1 MTREEYLNELKS
13 SIMSLS
19 SDEQAEAIQYY
30 SDYFDEANDDEKV
43 MRELGS
49 PEELAKTII
58 EKFAN
63 ALVGTKDSASKNSEE
78 GEGNDRT
85 SNKDDERRSIDALYF
100 EFDRTSVK
108 NLSMDFGAAEVV
120 IIEGNKYSV
129 ETRGL
134 PEESLNCYLNKEGTL
149 VVSNMR
155 RFNLNFW
162 SHNRRSRIVPRILIT
177 VPENAVVE
185 KLRIAVGAGKLTSR
199 KLSVNCKS
207 GNIDVGAG
215 NLVIDGIF
223 GGRIDMRCGM
233 GNLDFKGS
241 INGSVILDCGMGSVN
256 VNLKGNPKAYSY
268 DAKVGLGDFRF
279 NGEKKSGVC
288 QIYNNQKLE
297 NHFSVNV
304 GMGSVTIDI
313 KD

>member
-30 SDYFDEANDDEKV
+30 SDYFDEADDDEKV
-43 MRELGS
+43 MRELGT

-63 ALVGTKDSASKNSEE
+63 ALVDTKKAGEGDSEQEESSASSD
-78 GEGNDRT
+78 GY
-85 SNKDDERRSIDALYF
+85 SIDALYF
-100 EFDRTSVK
+100 EFEKSQVK
-108 NLSMDFGAAEVV
+108 NLSLDFGAAEVAV
-120 IIEGNKYSV
+120 IEGNKYCI

-134 PEESLNCYLNKEGTL
+134 PEEALNCYLNKEGTL
-149 VVSNMR
+149 VVSNAH

-162 SHNRRSRIVPRILIT
+162 SHNRRSRIVPRILVT
-177 VPENAVVE
+177 VPSDASLG
-185 KLRIAVGAGKLTSR
+185 KLRVAVGAGKLVSK
-199 KLSVNCKS
+199 KLSLKCNS

-215 NLVIDGIF
+215 NLVLDGIF
-223 GGRIDMRCGM
+223 GGKIDMRCGM
-233 GNLDFKGS
+233 GNLEFTGS
-241 INGSVILDCGMGSVN
+241 ITGSVNLDCGMGN
-256 VNLKGNPKAYSY
+256 VKLSLKGDSAVYSY

-288 QIYNNQKLE
+288 QIYNNQKKE
-297 NHFSVNV
+297 NHFSVNC
-304 GMGSVTIDI
+304 GMGSVNIDI
-313 KD
+313 K

>member
-30 SDYFDEANDDEKV
+30 SDYFDEADDDEKV
-43 MRELGS
+43 MRELGT

-63 ALVGTKDSASKNSEE
+63 ALVDTKKA
-78 GEGNDRT
+78 GEGDSEQEEST
-85 SNKDDERRSIDALYF
+85 SSSEGYSIDALYF
-100 EFDRTSVK
+100 EFEKSQVK
-108 NLSMDFGAAEVV
+108 NLSLDFGAAEVAV
-120 IIEGNKYSV
+120 IEGNKYCI

-134 PEESLNCYLNKEGTL
+134 PEEALNCYLNKEGTL
-149 VVSNMR
+149 VVSNAH

-162 SHNRRSRIVPRILIT
+162 SHNRRSRIVPRVLVT
-177 VPENAVVE
+177 LPANASVG
-185 KLRIAVGAGKLTSR
+185 KLRIGVGAGKLVSR
-199 KLSVNCKS
+199 KLSLSCNS
-207 GNIDVGAG
+207 GNINVDAG
-215 NLVIDGIF
+215 NLVLDGIF
-223 GGRIDMRCGM
+223 GGKINMRCGM
-233 GNLDFKGS
+233 GNLEFKGS
-241 INGSVILDCGMGSVN
+241 VTGNVNLDCGMGSVN
-256 VNLKGNPKAYSY
+256 IELKGDPKSYSY

-297 NHFSVNV
+297 NHFSVNC
-304 GMGSVTIDI
+304 GMGSVNIDI
-313 KD
+313 K

>member
-30 SDYFDEANDDEKV
+30 SDYFDEADDDEKV
-43 MRELGS
+43 MRELGT

-63 ALVGTKDSASKNSEE
+63 ALVDTKKA
-78 GEGNDRT
+78 GEGDSEQEEST
-85 SNKDDERRSIDALYF
+85 SSSEGYSIDALYF
-100 EFDRTSVK
+100 EFEKSQVK
-108 NLSMDFGAAEVV
+108 NLSLDFGAAEVAV
-120 IIEGNKYSV
+120 IEGNKYCI

-134 PEESLNCYLNKEGTL
+134 PEEALNCYLNKEGTL
-149 VVSNMR
+149 VVSNAH

-162 SHNRRSRIVPRILIT
+162 SHNRRSRIVPRVLVT
-177 VPENAVVE
+177 LPTNASVG
-185 KLRIAVGAGKLTSR
+185 KLRIGVGAGKLVSR
-199 KLSVNCKS
+199 KLSLSCNS
-207 GNIDVGAG
+207 GNINVDAG
-215 NLVIDGIF
+215 NLVLDGIF
-223 GGRIDMRCGM
+223 GGKINMRCGM
-233 GNLDFKGS
+233 GNLEFKGS
-241 INGSVILDCGMGSVN
+241 VTGNVNLDCGMGSVN
-256 VNLKGNPKAYSY
+256 IELKGDPKSYSY

-297 NHFSVNV
+297 NHFSVNC
-304 GMGSVTIDI
+304 GMGSVNIDI
-313 KD
+313 K

>member
-13 SIMSLS
+13 SIMSLT

-30 SDYFDEANDDEKV
+30 SDYFDEADDDEKV

-63 ALVGTKDSASKNSEE
+63 ALVDTKKT
-78 GEGNDRT
+78 GEGSSSDEE
-85 SNKDDERRSIDALYF
+85 DDEETSSGDRSIDALYF
-100 EFDRTSVK
+100 EFGKNDVK
-108 NLSMDFGAAEVV
+108 NLSMDFGAAEVAL
-120 IIEGNKYSV
+120 IEGDKYCV

-149 VVSNMR
+149 VVSNSH

-162 SHNRRSRIVPRILIT
+162 SHNRRSRIVPRVLVT
-177 VPENAVVE
+177 VPKNAEVE
-185 KLRIAVGAGKLTSR
+185 KLRITVGAGKLVSR
-199 KLSVNCKS
+199 KLSFSCLS
-207 GNIDVGAG
+207 GNVTVDAG
-215 NLVIDGIF
+215 NLVLDGIL
-223 GGRIDMRCGM
+223 GGKINMRCGM
-233 GNLDFKGS
+233 GNLEFKGK
-241 INGSVILDCGMGSVN
+241 ITGSVNLDCGMGN
-256 VNLKGNPKAYSY
+256 VNLELKGDPKAYSY

-297 NHFSVNV
+297 NHFSVNC
-304 GMGSVTIDI
+304 GMGSVNIQI
-313 KD
+313 G

>member
-30 SDYFDEANDDEKV
+30 SDYFDEADDDEKV
-43 MRELGS
+43 MRELGT

-63 ALVGTKDSASKNSEE
+63 ALVDTKKAGDGDSEQEE
-78 GEGNDRT
+78 NT
-85 SNKDDERRSIDALYF
+85 SSSDGYSIDALYF
-100 EFDRTSVK
+100 EFEKSQVK
-108 NLSMDFGAAEVV
+108 NLSLDFGAAEVAV
-120 IIEGNKYSV
+120 IEGNKYCI

-134 PEESLNCYLNKEGTL
+134 PEEALNCYLNKEGTL
-149 VVSNMR
+149 VVSNAH

-162 SHNRRSRIVPRILIT
+162 SHNRRSRIVPRVLVT
-177 VPENAVVE
+177 VPADASLG
-185 KLRIAVGAGKLTSR
+185 KLRVAVGAGKLVSK
-199 KLSVNCKS
+199 KLSLKCNS

-215 NLVIDGIF
+215 NLVLDGIF

-233 GNLDFKGS
+233 GNLEFKGS
-241 INGSVILDCGMGSVN
+241 VTGNVNLDCGMGSVN
-256 VNLKGNPKAYSY
+256 IELKGDPKSYSY

-297 NHFSVNV
+297 NHFSVNC
-304 GMGSVTIDI
+304 GMGSVNIDI
-313 KD
+313 K

>member
-1 MTREEYLNELKS
+1 MTREEYLKELKS

-30 SDYFDEANDDEKV
+30 SDYFDEADDDEKV

-63 ALVGTKDSASKNSEE
+63 ALVDTKKDSGSGKTDS
-78 GEGNDRT
+78 T
-85 SNKDDERRSIDALYF
+85 DERDGNPDGCSIDALYF
-100 EFDRTSVK
+100 EFNKNEVK

-120 IIEGNKYSV
+120 LIEGEKYCI

-134 PEESLNCYLNKEGTL
+134 PQEAMNCYLNKEGTL
-149 VVSNMR
+149 VVSNSH

-162 SHNRRSRIVPRILIT
+162 SHNRRSRIVPRILVVI
-177 VPENAVVE
+177 PRNASIE
-185 KLRIAVGAGKLTSR
+185 KLRISVGAGKLTTH
-199 KLSVNCKS
+199 KLSLFCQS
-207 GNIDVGAG
+207 GNISVDAG
-215 NLVIDGIF
+215 NLVLDGIF
-223 GGRIDMRCGM
+223 GGKINMRCGM
-233 GNLDFKGS
+233 GNFEYKGS
-241 INGSVILDCGMGSVN
+241 VTGNINIDCGMGSIN
-256 VNLKGNPKAYSY
+256 LDLKGEPKNYSY

-304 GMGSVTIDI
+304 GMGSVAIKIDA
-313 KD
+313 

>member
-30 SDYFDEANDDEKV
+30 SDYFDEADDDEKV

-63 ALVGTKDSASKNSEE
+63 ALVDTKKGAEGSDGDDDNGEKNSSTN
-78 GEGNDRT
+78 G
-85 SNKDDERRSIDALYF
+85 RSIDALYF
-100 EFDRTSVK
+100 EFAPSKVT
-108 NLSMDFGAAEVV
+108 NLSMDFGAAEVAL
-120 IIEGNKYSV
+120 IEGDKYSI

-134 PEESLNCYLNKEGTL
+134 QEECINCYLNKEGTL
-149 VVSNMR
+149 VVSNNR

-162 SHNRRSRIVPRILIT
+162 SHDRRSRIVPRILVT
-177 VPENAVVE
+177 VPGNAALE
-185 KLRIAVGAGKLTSR
+185 KLRISVGAGKLVSR
-199 KLSVNCKS
+199 RVSISCQSGTVSV
-207 GNIDVGAG
+207 DAG
-215 NLVIDGIF
+215 NLVLDGIF
-223 GGRIDMRCGM
+223 GGKINVRCGM
-233 GNLDFKGS
+233 GNLEYRGS
-241 INGSVILDCGMGSVN
+241 ITGNINVDCGMGN
-256 VNLKGNPKAYSY
+256 VNLALKGDPKTYSY

-279 NGEKKSGVC
+279 NNEKKSGVC

-304 GMGSVTIDI
+304 GMGSVSIKID
-313 KD
+313 

>member
-30 SDYFDEANDDEKV
+30 TDYFDEADDDEKV
-43 MRELGS
+43 MRELGT

-63 ALVGTKDSASKNSEE
+63 ALVDTKNGNSKAEEDSDNTD
-78 GEGNDRT
+78 NDGPDG
-85 SNKDDERRSIDALYF
+85 SSIDALYF
-100 EFDRTSVK
+100 EFEKSKVK

-120 IIEGNKYSV
+120 LIEGDKYCV

-134 PEESLNCYLNKEGTL
+134 QEECLNCHLNKEGTL
-149 VVSNMR
+149 VVSNIR

-177 VPENAVVE
+177 VPANVSVE
-185 KLRIAVGAGKLTSR
+185 KFRVAMGAGKLVSK
-199 KLSVNCKS
+199 KLSINCTS

-215 NLVIDGIF
+215 NLVLDGVF
-223 GGRIDMRCGM
+223 GGRINMRCGM
-233 GNLDFKGS
+233 GNLDFA
-241 INGSVILDCGMGSVN
+241 GSVTGSVNVDCGMGN
-256 VNLKGNPKAYSY
+256 IKMNLKGDPKTYSY
-268 DAKVGLGDFRF
+268 DAKVGLGDFRL
-279 NGEKKSGVC
+279 NDEKKSGVC

-297 NHFSVNV
+297 NHFSVNC
-304 GMGSVTIDI
+304 GMGSVNI
-313 KD
+313 KIN

>member
-30 SDYFDEANDDEKV
+30 SDYFDEADDDEKV
-43 MRELGS
+43 MRELGT

-63 ALVGTKDSASKNSEE
+63 ALVDTKTSSSGEDNEEDSNSSKSNGTDNC
-78 GEGNDRT
+78 
-85 SNKDDERRSIDALYF
+85 SIDALYF
-100 EFDRTSVK
+100 EFKKSEVK
-108 NLSMDFGAAEVV
+108 NISMDFGAAEVAL
-120 IIEGNKYSV
+120 IESDKYCI

-134 PEESLNCYLNKEGTL
+134 PEECMNCYLNKEGTL
-149 VVSNMR
+149 VVSNTR

-162 SHNRRSRIVPRILIT
+162 SHNRRSRIVPRVLVTI
-177 VPENAVVE
+177 PRNANVG
-185 KLRIAVGAGKLTSR
+185 KFRIGVGAGKLVSR
-199 KLSVNCKS
+199 TVSLSCEA

-215 NLVIDGIF
+215 NLVLDGIF
-223 GGRIDMRCGM
+223 GGKINMRCGM
-233 GNLDFKGS
+233 GNLEFT
-241 INGSVILDCGMGSVN
+241 GSVTGVVNLDCGMGN
-256 VNLKGNPKAYSY
+256 MELKLKGDPKAYSY

-288 QIYNNQKLE
+288 QVYNNQKLE
-297 NHFSVNV
+297 NHFSVNC
-304 GMGSVTIDI
+304 GMGSVNITI
-313 KD
+313 K

>member
-30 SDYFDEANDDEKV
+30 SDYFDEADDDEKV

-49 PEELAKTII
+49 PNELAKTII

-63 ALVGTKDSASKNSEE
+63 ALVDTKTESAGDSDEE
-78 GEGNDRT
+78 QESRGDGY
-85 SNKDDERRSIDALYF
+85 SIDALYF
-100 EFDRTSVK
+100 EFSKSEVK
-108 NLSMDFGAAEVV
+108 NLSMDFGAAEVA
-120 IIEGNKYSV
+120 IIEGDKYCI

-134 PEESLNCYLNKEGTL
+134 PEECLNCYLNKEGTL
-149 VVSNMR
+149 VVSNSH

-162 SHNRRSRIVPRILIT
+162 SHNRRSRIVPRILVT
-177 VPENAVVE
+177 LPKNASVE

-199 KLSVNCKS
+199 KLSVSCRS
-207 GNIDVGAG
+207 GNVDVGAG
-215 NLVIDGIF
+215 NIVVEGIS
-223 GGRIDMRCGM
+223 GGKINMRCGM
-233 GNLDFKGS
+233 GNLEFKGS
-241 INGSVILDCGMGSVN
+241 VTGVVNLDCGMGSVDLE
-256 VNLKGNPKAYSY
+256 LKGNPKNYSY

-288 QIYNNQKLE
+288 QIYNNQKME
-297 NHFSVNV
+297 NHFSVNC
-304 GMGSVTIDI
+304 GMGSVAI
-313 KD
+313 KISE